1 MEYYEEAINKQVQK
15 NAPWYVVPAD
25 DKRCVVTLRNYLE
38 RMQKYTDIKEPEL
51 DEKVKLNF
59 SMYKSQLAKNKK
71 RALIFQ
77 SPFINQFNFN

>member
-15 NAPWYVVPAD
+15 NAHGMSCLLMIKMCYIM
-25 DKRCVVTLRNYLE
+25 RNYLE
-38 RMQKYTDIKEPEL
+38 RNAKIYRYKEPEL

-71 RALIFQ
+71 RTLIE
-77 SPFINQFNFN
+77 PFINFQFNFN